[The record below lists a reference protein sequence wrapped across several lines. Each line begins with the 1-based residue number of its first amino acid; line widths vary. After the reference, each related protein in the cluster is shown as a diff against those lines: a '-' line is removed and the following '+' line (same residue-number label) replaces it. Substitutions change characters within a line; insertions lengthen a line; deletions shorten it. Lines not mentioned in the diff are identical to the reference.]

1 MSTKPGLLVRSWN
14 VSVDLQD
21 CTSHTLTQT
30 GLERRRFIHEL
41 YDEPLTW
48 MILYEYDVWRVL
60 LNHSFVPREGVWD
73 QESGPGLDAS
83 TAHIDLNIHIL
94 TRVLICSCTRWSVFV
109 FVVCLIVIFNIYLI
123 CLHIKLSVWWGC
135 MWAAQWRFSD
145 RILLAFL
152 PVFVCVWE
160 IKWKRSWSCRIWVAA
175 TNTSWTAEKLKGNGG
190 SE

>member
-48 MILYEYDVWRVL
+48 MILYEYDMTSSLKSLVCATWRSL
-60 LNHSFVPREGVWD
+60 
-73 QESGPGLDAS
+73 GPGVGSWTRRLHS
-83 TAHIDLNIHIL
+83 THRFKHSHFNTSINLFLHEVICVCVCCLFAYWAFSVMRMYVSRTVKIL
-94 TRVLICSCTRWSVFV
+94 WQNTFSFPS
-109 FVVCLIVIFNIYLI
+109 
-123 CLHIKLSVWWGC
+123 
-135 MWAAQWRFSD
+135 RF
-145 RILLAFL
+145 
-152 PVFVCVWE
+152 FVCIWE
-160 IKWKRSWSCRIWVAA
+160 IKWRSWSCRIWVAA

>member
-30 GLERRRFIHEL
+30 GLERRWFIHEL
-41 YDEPLTW
+41 YDEPLMW
-48 MILYEYDVWRVL
+48 LILFEYDVWRVL

-83 TAHIDLNIHIL
+83 TAHIDLNIHSL

-109 FVVCLIVIFNIYLI
+109 FVVCL
-123 CLHIKLSVWWGC
+123 HIELSVWWGC
-135 MWAAQWRFSD
+135 MWATQWRFSD

-152 PVFVCVWE
+152 PVFL
-160 IKWKRSWSCRIWVAA
+160 SAF
-175 TNTSWTAEKLKGNGG
+175 EKLNEGAEAAESG
-190 SE
+190 SQRRAQVGLQRS